1 MVPFSD
7 DIFLIWTINKDSLDH
22 FIFFTQNYNKSKN
35 IKFRF
40 HLSTNK
46 VHFLDVT
53 VSLKHGKLRVY
64 SSATNMFTKNPTTC

>member
-7 DIFLIWTINKDSLDH
+7 DIFFIWTINKDSLDH

-35 IKFRF
+35 IKSKIKFEF

-53 VSLKHGKLRVY
+53 VSLKHGKFSV
-64 SSATNMFTKNPTTC
+64 